1 MKKLFLVAVFICFF
15 LSGCCFNS
23 DKREVI
29 RFSTWGSASEMS
41 ILRPII
47 SDFEKKNP
55 DIKVEVLHIPQD
67 YFQKLHLLFASK
79 TEPDVML
86 INNQNIPVYA
96 KFLTDMSDSFDKNF
110 YFEKSISAVSF
121 QDRVYAI
128 PRDCSGLVVY
138 YNIDK
143 FRQKRLPLPTSKWT
157 VEDMIAI
164 AQKLT
169 DKDCFGISYEPSI
182 YYAHPFINYY
192 GGGLFLLKDGETRF
206 VGNTY
211 QSRVG
216 IFVYK
221 ELAYLH
227 KCAPTPSKVGSKTLA
242 QMFIEGKIAMHISGR
257 WLVPKYRDAIKF
269 NWDVVNF
276 PEYSAPSDASGW
288 AISARSKHKE
298 SALRFVE
305 FLSNKANIEKIT
317 QSGLI
322 VPARKDVAYSDS
334 FLKGKPNPKV
344 FIQSVE
350 KSPVTVVCPEY
361 NKKVEYMNEVY
372 FNE

>member
-143 FRQKRLPLPTSKWT
+143 FRQKRLL
-157 VEDMIAI
+157 
-164 AQKLT
+164 
-169 DKDCFGISYEPSI
+169 
-182 YYAHPFINYY
+182 
-192 GGGLFLLKDGETRF
+192 
-206 VGNTY
+206 
-211 QSRVG
+211 
-216 IFVYK
+216 
-221 ELAYLH
+221 
-227 KCAPTPSKVGSKTLA
+227 
-242 QMFIEGKIAMHISGR
+242 
-257 WLVPKYRDAIKF
+257 
-269 NWDVVNF
+269 
-276 PEYSAPSDASGW
+276 
-288 AISARSKHKE
+288 
-298 SALRFVE
+298 
-305 FLSNKANIEKIT
+305 
-317 QSGLI
+317 
-322 VPARKDVAYSDS
+322 
-334 FLKGKPNPKV
+334 
-344 FIQSVE
+344 
-350 KSPVTVVCPEY
+350 
-361 NKKVEYMNEVY
+361 
-372 FNE
+372 